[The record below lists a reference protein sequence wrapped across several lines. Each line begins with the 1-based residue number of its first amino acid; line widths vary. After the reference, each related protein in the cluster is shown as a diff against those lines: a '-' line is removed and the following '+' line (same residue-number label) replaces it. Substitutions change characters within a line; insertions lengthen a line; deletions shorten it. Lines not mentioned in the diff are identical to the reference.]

1 MRTFFKW
8 LFATAGILIVGF
20 VLVMGFAIWGSY
32 ETGKRLDIGYGTST
46 SPRLVRLEI
55 GDKVFAIPQNH
66 IWSREDWKGG
76 KALGVNLYA
85 LLPNFEARTKA
96 NGPEFD
102 RGGWGR
108 EISFLLSA
116 RGVPGS
122 RSASTGS
129 MSRREN
135 YTTMVARVFVNK
147 EVQGHF
153 GLVKQ
158 VFEPNPPWFPTGKE
172 VYTAKLPD
180 GRFYWVTCYPDAPKT
195 FPSCKSEILY
205 SKHTYVSYTFGKPH
219 LSDWQSID
227 VGMLNLIKQFEN
239 NAKKQ
244 GVQLIQYQDESIKG
258 R

>member
-108 EISFLLSA
+108 KISFLLSA

-135 YTTMVARVFVNK
+135 YTTGVVRGFVAK
-147 EVQGHF
+147 EAPGKF
-153 GLVKQ
+153 GLTRQ
-158 VFEPNPPWFPTGKE
+158 IFNPAAHLGLRTE
-172 VYTAKLPD
+172 VYTAEFPD
-180 GRFYWVTCYPDAPKT
+180 GRFYWVACRPDSSTKS
-195 FPSCKSEILY
+195 PSCKSKILY